1 MAAHPDPAQ
10 HVLQELEVDRLSDA
24 LAEEFERADPD
35 TIETVVRAEFAR
47 RSRAPIQ
54 DFVPVFVERTLR
66 RRFRNSRLA

>member
-1 MAAHPDPAQ
+1 MVGHTDQ
-10 HVLQELEVDRLSDA
+10 TRHVHQELEVDRLSDV
-24 LAEEFERADPD
+24 LATEFERADPD

-66 RRFRNSRLA
+66 QRFRNSRLA

>member
-1 MAAHPDPAQ
+1 MTEQTDVTRRVH
-10 HVLQELEVDRLSDA
+10 QELEVDRLSDV
-24 LAEEFERADPD
+24 LATEFERADPD
-35 TIETVVRAEFAR
+35 TIETVVRAEFAH